1 MTSARRSVVLTAALC
16 AVLALGGCG
25 DPGGTAADRSGRAP
39 VWGQPAPQIPSV
51 LIGDWSGGTTDGF
64 RSSVWSFRADG
75 SYRQNIGG
83 GMLTGRFAVSGSRLA
98 MYPDGGGG
106 PLTFWWAVTQDGRT
120 LYLDGES
127 YLRFG

>member
-16 AVLALGGCG
+16 AALALGGCQ
-25 DPGGTAADRSGRAP
+25 DQEGTTPDRNGAP

-75 SYRQNIGG
+75 SYHQNIGG
-83 GMLTGRFAVSGSRLA
+83 AVLTGRFTVSGSRLA
-98 MYPDGGGG
+98 TYPDGGGG
-106 PLTFWWAVTQDGRT
+106 PLTFRWAVTQDGRT

>member
-16 AVLALGGCG
+16 AALALGGCE
-25 DPGGTAADRSGRAP
+25 DPATTGDRSGSAP
-39 VWGQPAPQIPSV
+39 GWGQRAPQIPPV
-51 LIGDWSGGTTDGF
+51 LVGDWSGGTTDGF
-64 RSSVWSFRADG
+64 RSSVWGFRADG

-83 GMLTGRFAVSGSRLA
+83 GVLTGRFTVSGSGLA
-98 MYPDGGGG
+98 MYPDAGGG
-106 PLTFWWAVTQDGRT
+106 PLTFRWAVTQDGRT